1 MNVSE
6 LYSLTFWID
15 DEIVNTQIPQK
26 YQALNQV
33 LQHNAQ
39 PNQQKQPFESQKD
52 DLIETLKKV
61 PLSHLTR
68 EQLLFL
74 DSLGIA
80 KAVGFE
86 GVNQLNDI
94 LFKNSLDIATAAQKI
109 QEVINNLNQ
118 GIQKAKQIQTGL
130 SGCVSLEEYEQ
141 TEDVLIR
148 VVFAGQARMANVVDF
163 KKWGNIWHEIGRGI
177 AMAHNAKPE
186 DVKVVGA
193 TKGSVIIELAT
204 NPAIATTASAIIFF
218 ALKLAEKVLDIRKK
232 AEELKGLKLKNK
244 KLITELEKEAE
255 NEKQDGI
262 EEICN
267 KLVVKLNING
277 NADGE
282 KVGALKKAVI
292 DLINFTENGGEVD
305 FVVPEEDVD
314 DHDAEEGQKGKPQFN
329 ELRNTIQEIRQLENQ
344 LRLLE
349 QKSDEDDE

>member
-94 LFKNSLDIATAAQKI
+94 LFKKFS
-109 QEVINNLNQ
+109 
-118 GIQKAKQIQTGL
+118 
-130 SGCVSLEEYEQ
+130 
-141 TEDVLIR
+141 
-148 VVFAGQARMANVVDF
+148 
-163 KKWGNIWHEIGRGI
+163 
-177 AMAHNAKPE
+177 
-186 DVKVVGA
+186 
-193 TKGSVIIELAT
+193 
-204 NPAIATTASAIIFF
+204 
-218 ALKLAEKVLDIRKK
+218 
-232 AEELKGLKLKNK
+232 
-244 KLITELEKEAE
+244 
-255 NEKQDGI
+255 
-262 EEICN
+262 
-267 KLVVKLNING
+267 
-277 NADGE
+277 
-282 KVGALKKAVI
+282 
-292 DLINFTENGGEVD
+292 
-305 FVVPEEDVD
+305 
-314 DHDAEEGQKGKPQFN
+314 
-329 ELRNTIQEIRQLENQ
+329 
-344 LRLLE
+344 
-349 QKSDEDDE
+349 